1 VVYIEDILE
10 MIGSYGFPM
19 VIAVYLLVRMEPLIR
34 SLQKSV
40 DTLTLV
46 ISLQSNYKPNDLKDL
61 KVALKNQFDDD

>member
-1 VVYIEDILE
+1 

-46 ISLQSNYKPNDLKDL
+46 ISLQSNYNPNDLKDL
-61 KVALKNQFDDD
+61 KVALKNQLDDDCEKSF